1 MDFMSREEFDS
12 IVKHHISP
20 VVGRVRLNPQDPSYT
35 DHLNTA
41 YDRIFED
48 FNKFFEPADY
58 PKTVEFEGVAYSVN
72 VNRDS
77 DGEIQYFQLVDSD
90 DEFFFEMDW
99 SGPVYADNIID
110 ELTADKARSSS
121 TVDTQFTV
129 PPVMPLVHEVL
140 SDEDAVNKRI
150 VKDFDFLYSDY
161 ADYPDEFKIEVMD
174 RLSSFSDES
183 SQFQR
188 ILVSEAAEDWDD
200 EHEND

>member
-48 FNKFFEPADY
+48 FNQFFEPADY
-58 PKTVEFEGVAYSVN
+58 PKTVEFEGIAYSVN
-72 VNRDS
+72 VDRDS
-77 DGEIQYFQLVDSD
+77 DGEIQYFQLVDLD
-90 DEFFFEMDW
+90 DELFFEMDW

-110 ELTADKARSSS
+110 ELMVDKTRNYS
-121 TVDTQFTV
+121 TVGKQVAV
-129 PPVMPLVHEVL
+129 PIMSLDHEVL
-140 SDEDAVNKRI
+140 SDADTVHEEI
-150 VKDFDFLYSDY
+150 TKDFDFLYSDY
-161 ADYPDEFKIEVMD
+161 TDYPDEFKVEVMD

-183 SQFQR
+183 LHFQR

-200 EHEND
+200 EHGND